1 MSDEI
6 NKLQARIR
14 KFTCEDVMNLT
25 LGGLNQLEDQL
36 EYSLDKVRTRKVL
49 TEPDT
54 NRTK

>member
-36 EYSLDKVRTRKVL
+36 EFSLDKVRTRKVL